1 MFWYFSNWYSHPCL
15 SWLNAGL
22 KYESINN
29 LPLMGCC
36 ENSVGRL
43 QPSKFRWNLAFS
55 MFSGYYLMKGTSREE
70 KDSFWVLEGLT
81 GKERGLR
88 RWEMGQVGLLV
99 MTEVERIV
107 QHARI
112 SPVMPCGEL
121 VADIWQLLLMWWPRV
136 SKSLLRIPVALGHL
150 LMAWWPTGV

>member
-1 MFWYFSNWYSHPCL
+1 
-15 SWLNAGL
+15 
-22 KYESINN
+22 
-29 LPLMGCC
+29 
-36 ENSVGRL
+36 
-43 QPSKFRWNLAFS
+43 
-55 MFSGYYLMKGTSREE
+55 
-70 KDSFWVLEGLT
+70 
-81 GKERGLR
+81 
-88 RWEMGQVGLLV
+88 MGQVGLLV

-121 VADIWQLLLMWWPRV
+121 VVDIWQLLLMWWPRV